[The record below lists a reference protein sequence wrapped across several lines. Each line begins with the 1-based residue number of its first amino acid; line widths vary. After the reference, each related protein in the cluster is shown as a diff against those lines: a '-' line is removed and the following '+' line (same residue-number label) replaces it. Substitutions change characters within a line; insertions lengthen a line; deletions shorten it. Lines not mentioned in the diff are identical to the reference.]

1 MDWAAAEKRNDPT
14 TPEGRLFGAIRKLE
28 ALRAKHRV
36 FDGAAD
42 TWLVNTGSDQ
52 VLGIGRYY
60 RGEKLIALFN
70 FGEREARTNLNELG
84 EYTDLISREAVDKR
98 AVDTPIG
105 SFRWLLCDFSE
116 ESKKK

>member
-1 MDWAAAEKRNDPT
+1 M
-14 TPEGRLFGAIRKLE
+14 
-28 ALRAKHRV
+28 
-36 FDGAAD
+36 
-42 TWLVNTGSDQ
+42 NTGSDQ